1 MNPMVRETRGV
12 NEQREQIIAVALES
26 AEGRTALAQAMV
38 EPIKTSLMYQGIG
51 RKLLMVDELPQ
62 GALPRYER
70 DISVKSYV
78 IPKRGSVPTS
88 VVEAE
93 ELLVPVVELASNPT
107 IKLNEIRQRRY
118 YIVDRAQVRAK
129 DSLQRQE
136 DVEVFKVINQA
147 VPVDQSI
154 SVAGTLQPDNINLAL
169 TLIEEHE
176 LIGAKIVLHPQRYK
190 DIRMWGK
197 DFFDEATQRDIL
209 MTGLYGHIYSADI
222 HVSTMV
228 PKNCVY
234 VLAPAAFVGA
244 MPVRQDITVLPADD
258 PKRLRL
264 GWVVFEELG
273 FAVVT
278 DYAVARII
286 CN

>member
-1 MNPMVRETRGV
+1 MVRNNRNT
-12 NEQREQIIAVALES
+12 NEQREAIIAMALDT
-26 AEGRTALAQAMV
+26 ADGRVALAQAMV
-38 EPIKTSLMYQGIG
+38 EPIKTSLMYQAIG

-70 DISVKSYV
+70 DVAVKSYV
-78 IPKRGSVPTS
+78 IPKRGSVPTH

-93 ELLVPVVELASNPT
+93 ELLIPVVELATNPT
-107 IKLNEIRQRRY
+107 IKINEINQRRY

-129 DSLQRQE
+129 DSIQRQE
-136 DVEVFKVINQA
+136 DVEVFKVINAA
-147 VPVDQSI
+147 VPTDHSI
-154 SVAGTLQPDNINLAL
+154 AVSGTLQPENINLAL

-176 LIGAKIVLHPQRYK
+176 LIGAKVIMHPQRYK
-190 DIRMWGK
+190 DVRDWGK

-228 PKNCVY
+228 PKNAVY
-234 VLAPAAFVGA
+234 VLAPAQFVGA

-258 PKRLRL
+258 PKKLRL
-264 GWVVFEELG
+264 GWVVFEEVG
-273 FAVVT
+273 FGVIN
-278 DYAVARII
+278 DYAISRII
-286 CN
+286 VG

>member
-1 MNPMVRETRGV
+1 MSMIKRDM
-12 NEQREQIIAVALES
+12 NEQREIIIAEALNTP
-26 AEGRTALAQAMV
+26 EGRIALASAMV
-38 EPIKTSLMYQGIG
+38 EPIKTSLMYQAIG

-62 GALPRYER
+62 GALARYER

-78 IPKRGSVPTS
+78 VPKRGTVIDS
-88 VVEAE
+88 VVDAE
-93 ELLVPVVELASNPT
+93 ELIVPTVELASNPT
-107 IKLNEIRQRRY
+107 IKLNEINQRRF

-136 DVEVFKVINQA
+136 DVEVFKVINSA
-147 VPVDQSI
+147 IPIDHSI
-154 SVAGTLQPDNINLAL
+154 SVSGTLQVENINLAL

-190 DIRMWGK
+190 DIRTWGK
-197 DFFDEATQRDIL
+197 EIFDEATTRDIL

-228 PKNCVY
+228 PKNAVY
-234 VLAPAAFVGA
+234 ILAPAQFVGA

-264 GWVVFEELG
+264 GWVVYEELG
-273 FAVVT
+273 FACIN
-278 DYAVARII
+278 DYALSRIQVS
-286 CN
+286 